1 MSKKVV
7 KNKKEPFTKEVLL
20 RRNPMPFGDT
30 RKYYLA
36 AKVGTVVLL
45 ALCIYICVTAI
56 AVRTETCE
64 QLSNGFIVCLLGSA
78 LLVVVGHYMRSIL
91 GYGISALAGIIV
103 VILLQTC
110 GGTGVKLISD
120 CPEYGEVFIKG
131 IQSTDFWVIIAKVL
145 ALLQTVLS
153 VVFIRSTLT
162 LKEEP
167 KPEGM
172 NVQIDRFRKWLN
184 RVNDSLMPGR
194 RPLDYWFTAGILF
207 CAMVFI
213 AYNPSMGKYDY
224 YALVLLLA
232 GCVLIACKL
241 VLPGALLIA
250 PSALLRCTMYQYRFG
265 MSIPVGAAYIGMW
278 LAVLYLGIVSAKTNR
293 EQSAKEEIKLLK
305 VWENILLWAA
315 VAVLAV
321 IFPIHEFMAVFSGNH
336 MNVEKDSLPLLFFI
350 PILILFAI
358 RSRKWYGYL
367 FASGFY
373 VWFWNALSHS
383 TPRVDGALILFDCMD
398 CHGKIAAHTTQILMN
413 IVNTVRVASVGM
425 AIISV
430 CTAIVILVLRG
441 IKQHESKEQ
450 LVD

>member
-45 ALCIYICVTAI
+45 TLCTYICVTAI

-64 QLSNGFIVCLLGSA
+64 QLSNGVIVCLLGSA
-78 LLVVVGHYMRSIL
+78 LLVIVGHYMRSIL

-278 LAVLYLGIVSAKTNR
+278 LALLYLLLISSRMKRETDAQPVNRILTVSESVFLWIPVALLIVLYPV
-293 EQSAKEEIKLLK
+293 
-305 VWENILLWAA
+305 
-315 VAVLAV
+315 
-321 IFPIHEFMAVFSGNH
+321 HEFLNVFTGSH
-336 MNVEKDSLPLLFFI
+336 MTAEKDSLPLLFFL
-350 PILILFAI
+350 PLLIMIAA
-358 RSRKWYGYL
+358 RSRRWYGYL
-367 FASGFY
+367 FMAAY
-373 VWFWNALSHS
+373 YLWCWNALRRS
-383 TPRVDGALILFDCMD
+383 TPRVDNKLVFFDCAD
-398 CHGKIAAHTTQILMN
+398 CHGSIGAHTTDVL
-413 IVNTVRVASVGM
+413 M
-425 AIISV
+425 AIVDV
-430 CTAIVILVLRG
+430 CAVAVVVMAVLCVCMAFVILVLRRAKHE
-441 IKQHESKEQ
+441 KQ
-450 LVD
+450 D